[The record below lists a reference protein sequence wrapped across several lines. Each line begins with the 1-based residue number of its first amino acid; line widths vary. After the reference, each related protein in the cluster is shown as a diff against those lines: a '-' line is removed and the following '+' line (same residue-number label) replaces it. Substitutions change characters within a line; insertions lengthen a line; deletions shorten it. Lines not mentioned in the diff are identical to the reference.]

1 MSKSALL
8 ERPAEA
14 RVERS
19 VVRERITIARVA
31 VVIAYVLISTA
42 IALSSSA
49 ALVHEQSVA
58 LGQVNSNHG
67 AVVDLLTMGGLA
79 LLGAVSAGIAAVNQR
94 PKRLSSWVAL
104 IASGVALLAL
114 LLASLPLTQYS

>member
-14 RVERS
+14 RAERS
-19 VVRERITIARVA
+19 VGRERITIARVA

-49 ALVHEQSVA
+49 VLVHEQSVA
-58 LGQVNSNHG
+58 LGQVDSNHG

-79 LLGAVSAGIAAVNQR
+79 LLGAVSAGVAAVNQR

-104 IASGVALLAL
+104 VASGVALLAL
-114 LLASLPLTQYS
+114 LLASLPLT